1 VSVISQIFPKLS
13 FNFATKVV
21 EALFGSENVL
31 GTGRFAV
38 IFFFFFFFAA
48 FALIFIVKFSHALVC
63 DMIRVID
70 KNLLKVLMNLGF
82 VDFFLWAISV
92 NL

>member
-38 IFFFFFFFAA
+38 IFFFFFAA